1 MLITISFLFVSVN
14 AENKKYAIESVHFD
28 VLLTEHGDANITET
42 WIINYEKG
50 EFNRFYKNIYMDLPK
65 EEEFSDIEDL
75 RVTVDDEEYRLI
87 LDGSRSEGFYS
98 SSYSDSI
105 YTYEVY
111 FSKSEE
117 ISKITVS
124 YTLKLVAGAFTQST
138 TGTTI
143 TSTSVVGTLYY
154 PGGTLDINVP
164 VSQYGTSQASLNIPS
179 FNVASLFPNTE
190 YTVTISLRTAAN
202 VGANTVKATL
212 TPSISLATLNYYCH
226 NKLVKYT
233 KLLNDCKAE
242 VPFSVKISN
251 AKNVSTKFDT
261 IKLSLRYTLSA
272 SATSSTISLVT
283 KEWNEIPKNDY
294 KSSVLMVPIR
304 NTSIP
309 INTYQSVLV
318 FWAGEAGAKQDIRIG
333 YEYGTSTIE
342 YESYTSCKTKTNER
356 QTYQTP
362 NGLAYLLQDLTGVV
376 YNVK

>member
-1 MLITISFLFVSVN
+1 VDTSKTQYATGTKCVTESMVTGLASSSTSTAVGRATHTKVDVSPLKISQASISIGRVSAAGLKNTATSHTLISFTTPNNVAGNTTCS
-14 AENKKYAIESVHFD
+14 
-28 VLLTEHGDANITET
+28 
-42 WIINYEKG
+42 
-50 EFNRFYKNIYMDLPK
+50 
-65 EEEFSDIEDL
+65 FSE
-75 RVTVDDEEYRLI
+75 
-87 LDGSRSEGFYS
+87 
-98 SSYSDSI
+98 
-105 YTYEVY
+105 
-111 FSKSEE
+111 
-117 ISKITVS
+117 TVS

-212 TPSISLATLNYYCH
+212 TPSISLATMNYYCH